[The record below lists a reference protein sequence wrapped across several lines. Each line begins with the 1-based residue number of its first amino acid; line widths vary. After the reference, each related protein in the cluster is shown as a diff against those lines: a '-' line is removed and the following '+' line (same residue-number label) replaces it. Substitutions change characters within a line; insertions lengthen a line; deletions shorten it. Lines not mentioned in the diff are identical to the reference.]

1 MMDRSEIMEGIR
13 GGLPICLGY
22 VSVAFAFGMMAKSN
36 GLPTWV
42 AVFISMSNVTSA
54 GQLAGLNLI
63 VASGT
68 YLEIAMTTLI
78 INLRYSLMSLS
89 LSQRFD
95 EKLSLPKRAMIA
107 FGVTDEIFAVA
118 IQRKKTPT
126 PLYFSGLILVPYFGW
141 ALGTFLGAVASDLMS
156 AQVASA
162 LGIAIYAMF
171 IAIIIPSCKEVK
183 AIRYVLVIAIT
194 MSVFFRYMPLLKEIS
209 TGWVIILITLVAA
222 SLAAYKYPVAMENE
236 DE

>member
-1 MMDRSEIMEGIR
+1 MDRNELLEGIQ
-13 GGLPICLGY
+13 GGLPICFGY

-68 YLEIAMTTLI
+68 YFEIAMTTLI

-89 LSQRFD
+89 LSQRFTN
-95 EKLSLPKRAMIA
+95 KVSMVSRMLIA

-118 IQRKKTPT
+118 IQRKKMPT

-141 ALGTFLGAVASDLMS
+141 AIGTFLGAVATDLMS
-156 AQVASA
+156 PQIASA

-171 IAIIIPSCKEVK
+171 IAIIIPSSTEVR
-183 AIRYVLVIAIT
+183 AIRYVLVLAIS
-194 MSVFFRYMPLLKEIS
+194 MSLFFRYMPFFNQLS
-209 TGWVIILITLVAA
+209 TGWAIILITLVASA
-222 SLAAYKYPVAMENE
+222 LAAYKYPVARENE